1 MLPDNRASDGNNLL
15 ISLASTITLGYLI
28 TRFRMFRTL
37 WRFLPL
43 LVVVTAWFFNR
54 QAEDAASTSENS
66 ESEVEEKPERKRASA

>member
-1 MLPDNRASDGNNLL
+1 MLPANRATDGNNLL
-15 ISLASTITLGYLI
+15 ISLASTITVGYLI

-54 QAEDAASTSENS
+54 QAEDASSTSEA
-66 ESEVEEKPERKRASA
+66 EPEAEEPKRKRATA

>member
-1 MLPDNRASDGNNLL
+1 MLPANRASDGNNLL
-15 ISLASTITLGYLI
+15 ISLASTITVGYLI

-54 QAEDAASTSENS
+54 QAENASTTSEP
-66 ESEVEEKPERKRASA
+66 EPEEEPKRKRATA